1 MEWII
6 HGSYERENS
15 ATIVLDSLV
24 LHGILKRES
33 KLFGRRYPIVDA
45 SNAYT
50 FYSMC
55 HVQIPSKTLFE
66 NDVMNWD
73 VKWGNDR
80 QPFYHVW
87 EMKHLAPFNSEN
99 G

>member
-1 MEWII
+1 
-6 HGSYERENS
+6 
-15 ATIVLDSLV
+15 
-24 LHGILKRES
+24 
-33 KLFGRRYPIVDA
+33 
-45 SNAYT
+45 
-50 FYSMC
+50 MC